1 MNPVR
6 NFDDGF
12 IGQIIKVKFLNGMKI
27 LVVEDNKKL
36 AENLKQGLAQEG
48 YAVDVIEEGLA
59 AERRILINR
68 DEYDLVILDRMLP
81 GKDGI
86 SICNSWR
93 ENDIVVPILMLT
105 ALDTTADKVTGL
117 NSGADD
123 YLAKPFA
130 FKELLARIHALLRR
144 PKQSKPLILT
154 LGNIHINTTSRNVT
168 YKDKPV
174 SLTLKEFMV
183 LEYLMRNTNKVV
195 TRDELYSH
203 AWDFADSSF
212 SNTVDVHIKNLRKK
226 IYDNGKIIQT
236 VRGVGYKMGN

>member
-1 MNPVR
+1 
-6 NFDDGF
+6 
-12 IGQIIKVKFLNGMKI
+12 MKI
-27 LVVEDNKKL
+27 LVVEDNTKL
-36 AENLKQGLAQEG
+36 AENIKQGLMQEG

-81 GKDGI
+81 GKDGV
-86 SICNSWR
+86 SICKDWR
-93 ENDIVVPILMLT
+93 EREVTVPVLMLT
-105 ALDTTADKVTGL
+105 ALSATDDKVAGL
-117 NSGADD
+117 DAGADD

-144 PKQSKPLILT
+144 PKQSFPDILT
-154 LGNIHINTTSRNVT
+154 LGDIKINTTSRTAT
-168 YKDKPV
+168 YKDKLI

-183 LEYLMRNTNKVV
+183 LEYMMRNLNKVI

-212 SNTVDVHIKNLRKK
+212 SNTVDVHIKNLRRK
-226 IYDNGKIIQT
+226 IHDNGKIIQT
-236 VRGVGYKMGN
+236 IRGVGYKIKS

>member
-1 MNPVR
+1 
-6 NFDDGF
+6 
-12 IGQIIKVKFLNGMKI
+12 MKI

-36 AENLKQGLAQEG
+36 AENLKQGLMQEG
-48 YAVDVIEEGLA
+48 YAVDVIEEGTA

-81 GKDGI
+81 GKDGV
-86 SICNSWR
+86 SVCASWR
-93 ENDIVVPILMLT
+93 ENGVIIPVLMLT
-105 ALDTTADKVTGL
+105 ALSTTDDKVVGL
-117 NSGADD
+117 DAGADD

-130 FKELLARIHALLRR
+130 FKELLARAHALLRR
-144 PKQSKPLILT
+144 PKQSFPDIL
-154 LGNIHINTTSRNVT
+154 NFRDISINTTSRIVT
-168 YKDKPV
+168 YKNKPI

-183 LEYLMRNTNKVV
+183 LEYLMRNDGKVV

-226 IYDNGKIIQT
+226 IHDNGKIIQT
-236 VRGVGYKMGN
+236 TRGVGYKMES

>member
-1 MNPVR
+1 
-6 NFDDGF
+6 
-12 IGQIIKVKFLNGMKI
+12 MKI
-27 LVVEDNKKL
+27 LVVEDNIKL
-36 AENLKQGLAQEG
+36 AENIKQGLVQEG
-48 YAVDVIEEGLA
+48 YAVDVINEGLV

-81 GKDGI
+81 GKDGV
-86 SICNSWR
+86 SVCSFWR
-93 ENDIVVPILMLT
+93 ENGVVIPVLMLT
-105 ALDTTADKVTGL
+105 ALSTTDDKVIGL
-117 NSGADD
+117 DAGADD

-144 PKQSKPLILT
+144 PKETFPDILT
-154 LGNIHINTTSRNVT
+154 SGDIKINSISRIVT
-168 YKDKPV
+168 LKGKPI

-183 LEYLMRNTNKVV
+183 LEYLMRNENKVI

-226 IYDNGKIIQT
+226 IHDNSKIIQT
-236 VRGVGYKMGN
+236 IRGVGYKMEA

>member
-1 MNPVR
+1 
-6 NFDDGF
+6 
-12 IGQIIKVKFLNGMKI
+12 MKI

-36 AENLKQGLAQEG
+36 AENLKQGLMQEG
-48 YAVDVIEEGLA
+48 YAVDVIEDGLV
-59 AERRILINR
+59 AERRILFNR

-86 SICNSWR
+86 LVCDSWR
-93 ENDIVVPILMLT
+93 ENGVVVPILMLT
-105 ALDTTADKVTGL
+105 ALGTTDDKVVGL
-117 NSGADD
+117 DSGADD

-144 PKQSKPLILT
+144 PKQTFPDIITSS
-154 LGNIHINTTSRNVT
+154 NISINTTSRTVT
-168 YKDKPV
+168 FKSKPV

-183 LEYLMRNTNKVV
+183 LEYMMRHPNKVV

-226 IYDNGKIIQT
+226 IHDNAKIIQT
-236 VRGVGYKMGN
+236 VRGVGYKMENKS

>member
-1 MNPVR
+1 
-6 NFDDGF
+6 
-12 IGQIIKVKFLNGMKI
+12 MKI
-27 LVVEDNKKL
+27 LIVEDNKKL
-36 AENLKQGLAQEG
+36 AENLKQGLVQED
-48 YAVDVIEEGLA
+48 YSADIIENGLV

-81 GKDGI
+81 GKDGV
-86 SICNSWR
+86 SICIHWR
-93 ENDIVVPILMLT
+93 EEGVIVPILILT
-105 ALDTTADKVTGL
+105 ALTTIEDKVKGL
-117 NSGADD
+117 DAGADD

-144 PKQSKPLILT
+144 PKQTFPDIITSGDIS
-154 LGNIHINTTSRNVT
+154 INTTTRIVNF
-168 YKDKPV
+168 KDKPL

-183 LEYLMRNTNKVV
+183 LEYLMRNKNKVI

-226 IYDNGKIIQT
+226 IHDNSKIIQT
-236 VRGVGYKMGN
+236 IRGVGYKFEN